1 MMQAVRRRRSLV
13 VGAWLCVGAFAARSG
28 RADSSGK
35 NPVAA
40 QALYDE
46 ARKLVDAGN
55 MEAACPK
62 FKASYELDPGGGTL
76 LNLADCYEK
85 QGKLALAWSTFKE
98 ALVAAQ
104 RDGRT
109 ERIDFANQ
117 HIGKLE
123 GRLAHLSVNAAA
135 TSRSPG
141 TIIYVDGAALAEQA
155 WGIAM
160 PVDPGKHVVR
170 AEAPGKQ
177 PFETTVE
184 TAAGTDGEHVEIPA
198 LTDAAA
204 GGTSAGG
211 KVSESSPSPG
221 KSGSGRTIGWVLEG
235 VGVVGVGVG
244 SFFGLRAL
252 SRWSDRNDGCVG
264 GCTPAAKTAG
274 DEAGTAATISTVGF
288 GVGLVSIG
296 VGTYLLLSNSG
307 EKERAESVGSGVR
320 WVPVAGRDGAGLLVR
335 STW

>member
-1 MMQAVRRRRSLV
+1 MQLRRLRWFIGMAGL
-13 VGAWLCVGAFAARSG
+13 AFGAFAARSSH
-28 RADSSGK
+28 AETSGK
-35 NPVAA
+35 NTVAA

-55 MEAACPK
+55 IEAACPK
-62 FKASYELDPGGGTL
+62 FRASYELDPGGGTL

-123 GRLAHLSVNAAA
+123 ARLAHLTISVAANDRA
-135 TSRSPG
+135 AG
-141 TIIYVDGAALAEQA
+141 LVIQIDGAALAEQA
-155 WGIAM
+155 WGVAM

-177 PFETTVE
+177 PFETT
-184 TAAGTDGEHVEIPA
+184 
-198 LTDAAA
+198 LDAAA
-204 GGTSAGG
+204 GAAAGETVEIPTLADSTDDG
-211 KVSESSPSPG
+211 VRGAAATAGASTATG
-221 KSGSGRTIGWVLEG
+221 DSGSGRTLGWVVGGIGVASLG
-235 VGVVGVGVG
+235 VGGY
-244 SFFGLRAL
+244 FGLRAM
-252 SRWSDRNDGCVG
+252 SRWSDRDDGCAA
-264 GCTPAAKTAG
+264 GCTSEAKIAG
-274 DEAGTAATISTVGF
+274 DEAGTAATISTIGF
-288 GVGLVSIG
+288 GVGLIGIG
-296 VGTYLLLSNSG
+296 VGTYLLLSSG
-307 EKERAESVGSGVR
+307 GKTEPTPSVGSGVT
-320 WVPVAGRDGAGLLVR
+320 WVPVATHDGAGLLLR

>member
-1 MMQAVRRRRSLV
+1 
-13 VGAWLCVGAFAARSG
+13 
-28 RADSSGK
+28 
-35 NPVAA
+35 VAA

-55 MEAACPK
+55 LDAACPK

-123 GRLAHLSVNAAA
+123 GRLAHLSVNLAASA
-135 TSRSPG
+135 RAPG

-177 PFETTVE
+177 PFETSVE
-184 TAAGTDGEHVEIPA
+184 TAAGADGEHVEIPA
-198 LTDAAA
+198 LKDAA
-204 GGTSAGG
+204 GGTTAVGG
-211 KVSESSPSPG
+211 EVSEGSASPSKPG
-221 KSGSGRTIGWVLEG
+221 SLRTVGWVLEG
-235 VGVVGVGVG
+235 VGVVGIGVG
-244 SFFGLRAL
+244 SFFGLRAM
-252 SRWSDRNDGCVG
+252 SRWSDRKDNCVG
-264 GCTPAAKTAG
+264 GCNEAAKTAG
-274 DEAGTAATISTVGF
+274 DEASTAATISTIGF

-296 VGTYLLLSNSG
+296 VGTYLLLSSSG
-307 EKERAESVGSGVR
+307 EKQATESVGSKVQ
-320 WVPVAGRDGAGLLVR
+320 WVPVAGRNGAGLLVR

>member
-1 MMQAVRRRRSLV
+1 M
-13 VGAWLCVGAFAARSG
+13 VGSWFAAAAFAAQSSH
-28 RADSSGK
+28 AEISGK

-55 MEAACPK
+55 FEAACPK

-117 HIGKLE
+117 HLGKLE
-123 GRLAHLSVNAAA
+123 GRLAHLSVSVPASALA
-135 TSRSPG
+135 PG

-155 WGIAM
+155 WGVAM

-170 AEAPGKQ
+170 AEAPGKE
-177 PFETTVE
+177 PFETSVE
-184 TAAGTDGEHVEIPA
+184 ASADATGQQVEIPA
-198 LTDAAA
+198 LADAAA
-204 GGTSAGG
+204 GGKSAEGQVSDGG
-211 KVSESSPSPG
+211 AVAAS
-221 KSGSGRTIGWVLEG
+221 KSGSSRTLGWVLAG
-235 VGVVGVGVG
+235 TGVVGLGVG
-244 SFFGLRAL
+244 GFFGLRAI
-252 SRWSDRNDGCVG
+252 SRWNEREDGCVA
-264 GCTPAAKTAG
+264 GCTPEAKTAG

-288 GVGLVSIG
+288 GVGLVAVG
-296 VGTYLLLSNSG
+296 VGTYLLLSSSR
-307 EKERAESVGSGVR
+307 EKEDAADVGSKVH
-320 WVPVAGRDGAGLLVR
+320 WVPVAGRSGAGLLVR